1 MFDVFTL
8 YTVATATKFKMEIDV
23 VATFMTLHLLSGF
36 TGSYLC
42 ISRETPVITPSLWL
56 TFLRGSMMIS
66 RRDCGCESLTRAFT
80 FKRLFSLV
88 VMTLLC
94 SDIRPNPTFLRLPT
108 SLNLSLLS
116 R

>member
-42 ISRETPVITPSLWL
+42 ISRETPVITPSL
-56 TFLRGSMMIS
+56 
-66 RRDCGCESLTRAFT
+66 
-80 FKRLFSLV
+80 
-88 VMTLLC
+88 
-94 SDIRPNPTFLRLPT
+94 
-108 SLNLSLLS
+108 
-116 R
+116 